1 MTLSRFF
8 LLFCLLINWSENGNK
23 PFFEDFKKILNICSW
38 LRPFIFVLLSNLL
51 KIWSKSHTLANFM
64 SINPSGNIVFSRSG
78 LASKKKIF
86 FSSSAL
92 RPLKSLFAVA
102 CICIWEFYP
111 PGIFS
116 SFFFCDYCAKLEA
129 EIQWYLLENS
139 LIKVKRSNFIVG
151 KLQEWQWREISI
163 LSRC

>member
-116 SFFFCDYCAKLEA
+116 SFFLWLLCKIRSWNTMILAGKQSHKSKTQQFHSREA
-129 EIQWYLLENS
+129 ARVTME
-139 LIKVKRSNFIVG
+139 RNFHT
-151 KLQEWQWREISI
+151 L
-163 LSRC
+163 